1 MATDTE
7 RFEMLSLIVELI
19 LNEGEGVS
27 PEDLLRALKFH
38 EAASAGYNMFKLRG
52 RELVDCA
59 MNAVRFDEVGPA
71 KSMELVQQMIDE
83 RTDTE
88 TLNWLQTE
96 LDAGREIEMFVTPGR
111 VPGTDSEKVVRT
123 RIIYGSMSNHSKAI
137 GIDLRSSLKTLREY
151 VEPSA
156 PSKTEAE
163 YTAYENGGLG
173 T

>member
-19 LNEGEGVS
+19 LKEGEGVS
-27 PEDLLRALKFH
+27 PEDLLRAQKFH

-88 TLNWLQTE
+88 RLNLLESVVVDMEYMRRASRFRGEASVLGVEIHIAGHSQSKKAWGENLRVC
-96 LDAGREIEMFVTPGR
+96 LDALSGKF
-111 VPGTDSEKVVRT
+111 D
-123 RIIYGSMSNHSKAI
+123 
-137 GIDLRSSLKTLREY
+137 D
-151 VEPSA
+151 EP
-156 PSKTEAE
+156 EA
-163 YTAYENGGLG
+163 
-173 T
+173 

>member
-27 PEDLLRALKFH
+27 PEDLLRAQKFH

-71 KSMELVQQMIDE
+71 ESMKLVQQMIDE
-83 RTDTE
+83 RTDTQRIDA
-88 TLNWLQTE
+88 LQRAIDAHSCVEFTNAGPNDVRQS
-96 LDAGREIEMFVTPGR
+96 LDLFLAQEAKDIQLAEDKWRGVAVYPEP
-111 VPGTDSEKVVRT
+111 
-123 RIIYGSMSNHSKAI
+123 KA
-137 GIDLRSSLKTLREY
+137 
-151 VEPSA
+151 
-156 PSKTEAE
+156 
-163 YTAYENGGLG
+163 
-173 T
+173 